1 LPEFYVYA
9 LCDQAAIPFYIGKG
23 KGARIERHEKKAANG
38 ANTYTARKIR
48 SIWSGGGEV
57 QRQILWSGLT
67 EQEAFENERFAIA
80 TLGRENLTNATDGGE
95 GIAGF
100 SHSEE
105 ARRRIGESRKGKY
118 PMPEELKDRLAEM
131 ARQRKGVKYGPA
143 SEETR
148 RKIGDANRGR
158 THTEETKKRISEAM
172 SALPRKSGWKHTDE
186 TRRKMSEARSGHKLS
201 DETKRQISE
210 TVKTYQQNNP
220 HRHTDETKAK
230 MSASHTGQKRS
241 KEAKRNMREARRRY
255 TERVKEERAAAE
267 RLTGHGAGEVPKLS

>member
-1 LPEFYVYA
+1 VYA

-105 ARRRIGESRKGKY
+105 ARRRIALGHLGRKDGPPSDEARRNMSLARRGKK
-118 PMPEELKDRLAEM
+118 L
-131 ARQRKGVKYGPA
+131 GPQ

-158 THTEETKKRISEAM
+158 AHTEETK
-172 SALPRKSGWKHTDE
+172 
-186 TRRKMSEARSGHKLS
+186 
-201 DETKRQISE
+201 
-210 TVKTYQQNNP
+210 
-220 HRHTDETKAK
+220 
-230 MSASHTGQKRS
+230 
-241 KEAKRNMREARRRY
+241 

-267 RLTGHGAGEVPKLS
+267 RLTGNGAGEVSKLS